1 MKYFYFTLILI
12 LSTAVIFSPKFWDNT
27 YLKIAKELKNNPQGV
42 TNKQKEDIQEMFR
55 KNQNHTYHE
64 TIRLGGFMCMYYILE
79 EEKPHLACAW
89 LDSAEQ
95 EYGKVKDKV
104 YEKGYQQLIGTRTN
118 DISFLSKKYVRKIT
132 YRMIISKSG
141 KQKQISTT
149 DYLIELQK
157 ECDELPQFDKTT
169 FFEELRRKMSKY
181 ESISPTET
189 IYIDKLLNS
198 RLDIKY
204 SKLLKYAKIYD
215 IWSSDTENC
224 KTIISTKFPTTS
236 EISFYTD
243 NSIVSDIR
251 TYFTQP
257 YNSLVNVDEVLEV
270 FKDKHMKCLEE
281 VRDNK
286 GTSYTITVESIKK
299 IGEALDEAT
308 EGKVT
313 TLKPKYNSKTKILT
327 YELEM
332 DADKWF
338 GIKSSHIST
347 PTVDDFYKKL
357 ALIYIKNAAVNNNWN
372 LKELSYTIVGISDP
386 SGYDNPCVFN
396 DMTLPTQAETLTYK
410 YNGQTINKSVIRGM
424 RGEIKDCNE
433 ILALLRAYNFHV
445 IMKKQLQQQASNNK
459 VKIPKDIKCNFEVET
474 NEIEGGEGD
483 TRLRAIKI
491 TFSQKN
497 PFVKIYAN
505 NGLTSE
511 EKDYIDAVIEHTLNQ
526 ESE

>member
-1 MKYFYFTLILI
+1 M
-12 LSTAVIFSPKFWDNT
+12 
-27 YLKIAKELKNNPQGV
+27 
-42 TNKQKEDIQEMFR
+42 
-55 KNQNHTYHE
+55 
-64 TIRLGGFMCMYYILE
+64 
-79 EEKPHLACAW
+79 
-89 LDSAEQ
+89 
-95 EYGKVKDKV
+95 
-104 YEKGYQQLIGTRTN
+104 
-118 DISFLSKKYVRKIT
+118 
-132 YRMIISKSG
+132 SKS
-141 KQKQISTT
+141 
-149 DYLIELQK
+149 
-157 ECDELPQFDKTT
+157 
-169 FFEELRRKMSKY
+169 
-181 ESISPTET
+181 ESISTTET

-215 IWSSDTENC
+215 IWSSDTEDC

-236 EISFYTD
+236 EINFYTD

-257 YNSLVNVDEVLEV
+257 YNSLVNVDEILEI
-270 FKDKHMKCLEE
+270 FKDKHKKCLEKAQD
-281 VRDNK
+281 RR
-286 GTSYTITVESIKK
+286 GTSYTNIIKSTNE
-299 IGEALDEAT
+299 IGKTLSEAT
-308 EGKVT
+308 GGQVKT
-313 TLKPKYNSKTKILT
+313 SKPKYNSKTKILT

-332 DADKWF
+332 DADRWF
-338 GIKSSHIST
+338 GIRSSHIST
-347 PTVDDFYKKL
+347 PRVDDFYKKL
-357 ALIYIKNAAVNNNWN
+357 ALIYIKNAAVKNNWN

-386 SGYDNPCVFN
+386 SGYDNPCVFD
-396 DMTLPTQAETLTYK
+396 DMILPIQAEMLTYK
-410 YNGQTINKSVIRGM
+410 YKGQTINKSIIRGM

-445 IMKKQLQQQASNNK
+445 IMKKQLQQQARDNN

-497 PFVKIYAN
+497 PFAKIYAN